1 MSSHIDKMRKEA
13 LEQLVVVSSMNKFTQ
28 VFYTHDEFLTICGL
42 FLDAV
47 ADRTIDLGRQ
57 EGMTKDN
64 MREMTE
70 SLINE
75 INKLVKTYTN
85 VDLGSFDNSG
95 NSNNQHNT

>member
-1 MSSHIDKMRKEA
+1 MSKHIDKMRKEA
-13 LEQLVVVSSMNKFTQ
+13 LEQLTVVSTMNKFTH
-28 VFYTHDEFLTICGL
+28 VFYTHDEFITICGL

-47 ADRTIDLGRQ
+47 ADRTIELGRQ

-64 MREMTE
+64 MREMAE

-85 VDLGSFDNSG
+85 VDLGDTDSFCNNDN
-95 NSNNQHNT
+95 